1 MIQRFL
7 LTLAFCLFV
16 PLATMAQRPV
26 FHTTRP
32 FLDNLTEQFGGEKM
46 DPGEMDENDAAVL
59 SYMRKVKV
67 MSPSVE
73 GFTQFSGVIKTG
85 KVHLHWDADEE
96 MEEDALDMNVSGR
109 WNYDI
114 EWPSDDID
122 PHLLLRR
129 WINNTIRT
137 QIEDTFGGDC
147 KVVPYPGGS
156 KEFQPMMD
164 YYAGKYRKLYR
175 EQTLATREEN
185 EWEGAFRQLYQVEFN
200 PTLVIWLRCLN
211 AKYATFYVADFRPS
225 YRSGPEY
232 RMHTINRYNGKEVW
246 LEDIVSAERIDYIKK
261 TIRDR
266 YAPFESDGNL
276 DGVIR
281 DHEYCLALT
290 ESGIVLSFK
299 RYTFSITAGS
309 EAFQVFFKY
318 QDIL

>member
-1 MIQRFL
+1 MRRCYL
-7 LTLAFCLFV
+7 LTAIIGVVL
-16 PLATMAQRPV
+16 PLAASAQRPV
-26 FHTTRP
+26 FHISRP
-32 FLDNLTEQFGGEKM
+32 FLDNLSAQFGGDKM
-46 DPGEMDENDAAVL
+46 DPGEMDENDDAVL
-59 SYMRKVKV
+59 AHMRRVKERK
-67 MSPSVE
+67 SPSIE
-73 GFTQFSGVIKTG
+73 GFSTYKGSVRTKSL
-85 KVHLHWDADEE
+85 HLHWDADEE
-96 MEEDALDMNVSGR
+96 MEEEALDINVSGR

-137 QIEDTFGGDC
+137 QLDDTFSGDC

-175 EQTLATREEN
+175 ECTLATREEN

-200 PTLVIWLRCLN
+200 PTLVIWLRCMN
-211 AKYATFYVADFRPS
+211 AKYATFYVADFRPA

-246 LEDIVSAERIDYIKK
+246 LEDIVSAEKIDYIKK
-261 TIRDR
+261 AIRDK
-266 YAPFESDGNL
+266 YSPFESDGNL
-276 DGVIR
+276 DDVIS

-290 ESGIVLSFK
+290 ESGIVISFK

-309 EAFQVFFKY
+309 ESFQVIFPY
-318 QDIL
+318 DEL